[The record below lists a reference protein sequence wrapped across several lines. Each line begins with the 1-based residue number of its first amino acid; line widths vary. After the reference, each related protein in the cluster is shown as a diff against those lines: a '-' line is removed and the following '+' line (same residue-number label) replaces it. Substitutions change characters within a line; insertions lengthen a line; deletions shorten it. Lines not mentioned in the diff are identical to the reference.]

1 MLEYMAHRKSAQKSQ
16 RPHVALLVETSL
28 ISGREILR
36 GISQYAREHGPWIIY
51 HEPRSL
57 EAAAP
62 AWLKT
67 WRGEGLVVRLDNQL
81 LAKTVRHTGL
91 PAVDVLGVAADARI
105 PLVHVDNRLI
115 GITAAKHFLDRG
127 LRQFGYC
134 GLADLN
140 WAQQRRQAFV
150 ETLAAAG
157 CECKAYRLPQRTR
170 SDSSWEA
177 QQERLAAWI
186 HRLPKPV
193 GIMACYDPVGQRVL
207 DACQRAGATV
217 PELVAVIGVDNDETV
232 CEVCNP
238 PLSSVIANHARVG
251 YEAAALLD
259 RLMLGK
265 RAPARPVFI
274 EPLGVATRLSTDVLA
289 VGDRDVAA
297 ALAIIHERACDG
309 LSVRDVVEHVSIS
322 YSAMKDRFRRVMGR
336 SIHDEIVHT
345 QLKRSQELL
354 AGSDLPLRQ
363 IAQMAGFRHQEYMG
377 AVFREKLGKTPGQH
391 RREAHRSDY

>member
-1 MLEYMAHRKSAQKSQ
+1 MAQRKLAKKGK

-36 GISQYAREHGPWIIY
+36 GISRYMQEHRPWTIY

-67 WRGEGLVVRLDNQL
+67 WRGDGLIVRLHNQHIVD
-81 LAKTVRHTGL
+81 AVQRTGL
-91 PAVDVLGVAADARI
+91 PVVDVLGVTADAHI
-105 PLVHVDNRLI
+105 PLVHVNNTLI
-115 GITAAKHFLDRG
+115 GQTAAKHLLERG

-134 GLADLN
+134 GFAELN

-157 CECKAYRLPQRTR
+157 CECRVYRLPFGTR
-170 SDSSWEA
+170 SDSSWET

-186 HRLPKPV
+186 QRLPKPV

-217 PELVAVIGVDNDETV
+217 PEQIAVVGVDNDETV

-251 YEAAALLD
+251 YQAAALLD
-259 RLMLGK
+259 RLMHGK
-265 RAPARPVFI
+265 KAPARPVYI
-274 EPLGVATRLSTDVLA
+274 EPLGVATRLSTNVLA
-289 VGDRDVAA
+289 VGDPDVAA
-297 ALAIIHERACDG
+297 ALAIIHEQACDG
-309 LSVRDVVEHVSIS
+309 LTVRDVVDHVSIS
-322 YSAMKDRFRRVMGR
+322 YSALKERFSRVMGR
-336 SIHDEIVHT
+336 SIHDEIAHT
-345 QLKRSQELL
+345 QLKRTQELL
-354 AGSDLPLRQ
+354 AGSELPLRQ

-377 AVFREKLGKTPGQH
+377 VVFRAKLGKSPGQY
-391 RREAHRSDY
+391 RREAHRSK

>member
-1 MLEYMAHRKSAQKSQ
+1 MVQRRSVQKEK

-36 GISQYAREHGPWIIY
+36 GIARYVQEHRPWTIY

-67 WRGEGLVVRLDNQL
+67 WHGDGLIVRLNNQHI
-81 LAKTVRHTGL
+81 AEAVRCTGL
-91 PAVDVLGVAADARI
+91 PAVDVLGVTADTRI
-105 PLVHVDNRLI
+105 PLVHVDNPLI
-115 GITAAKHFLDRG
+115 GQTAAEHLLERG
-127 LRQFGYC
+127 LRHFGYC
-134 GLADLN
+134 GFAELN
-140 WAQQRRQAFV
+140 WARQRQQAFV

-157 CECKAYRLPQRTR
+157 CQCKAYRLPFGTH

-177 QQERLAAWI
+177 QQERLAMWI

-193 GIMACYDPVGQRVL
+193 GILACYDPVGQRVL
-207 DACQRAGATV
+207 DACQRAATSV
-217 PELVAVIGVDNDETV
+217 PEQVAVIGVDNDETI

-259 RLMLGK
+259 HLMHGK
-265 RAPARPVFI
+265 KRPTRPVYI

-289 VGDRDVAA
+289 VGDPEVAA
-297 ALAIIHERACDG
+297 ALAIIHQRACDG
-309 LSVRDVVEHVSIS
+309 LTVRDVVDQVSIS
-322 YSAMKDRFRRVMGR
+322 YSAMKERFSRVMGR
-336 SIHDEIVHT
+336 SLHDEIVHT
-345 QLKRSQELL
+345 QLKRAQELL
-354 AGSDLPLRQ
+354 ATPDLPLRQ

-377 AVFREKLGKTPGQH
+377 VVFRAKLGKTPGQY
-391 RREAHRSDY
+391 RREAHRTN

>member
-1 MLEYMAHRKSAQKSQ
+1 MLERMAHQKLARKNK

-36 GISQYAREHGPWIIY
+36 GISQYVQEYGLWTIY

-62 AWLKT
+62 AWLKK
-67 WRGEGLVVRLDNQL
+67 WRGDGLIVRLNNQHI
-81 LAKTVRHTGL
+81 AEAVRRTGL
-91 PAVDVLGVAADARI
+91 PAVDVLGVAADAHI
-105 PLVHVDNRLI
+105 PLVHVNNKLI
-115 GITAAKHFLDRG
+115 GRTAAEHLLERG

-134 GLADLN
+134 GFAKLN
-140 WAQQRRQAFV
+140 WVQQRRQAFE

-157 CECKAYRLPQRTR
+157 CECKVYRLPFGTR
-170 SDSSWEA
+170 SDSSWET

-186 HRLPKPV
+186 SRLPKPV

-207 DACQRAGATV
+207 DACQRVGANV
-217 PELVAVIGVDNDETV
+217 PEPVAVVGVDNDETV

-259 RLMLGK
+259 RLMHGK
-265 RAPARPVFI
+265 RAPARPVYI

-297 ALAIIHERACDG
+297 ALAIIHQRATDG
-309 LSVRDVVEHVSIS
+309 LTVRDVVDHVSIS
-322 YSAMKDRFRRVMGR
+322 YSALKDRFSRVMGR
-336 SIHDEIVHT
+336 AIHDEIVLT
-345 QLKRSQELL
+345 QLKRAQELL
-354 AGSDLPLRQ
+354 AESDLPLRK
-363 IAQMAGFRHQEYMG
+363 IAQMVGFRHQEYMG
-377 AVFREKLGKTPGQH
+377 VVFRKRLGKTPGQH
-391 RREAHRSDY
+391 RREAHRSN